1 MRFSAFFRFLFVWW
15 RVATVVFGVLFT
27 ALPLTAQEIKAT
39 VTVNMDQIN
48 ANERDNIATLQQD
61 IQTYLNSQSFTG
73 KEYKNDADKIKWKD
87 EPVEMVVSVFV
98 QSGSQLSGDYS
109 ATLLLAAKRPLF
121 GGKSSSVTF
130 QYLDKSWSFR
140 YSRGMVPSYQ
150 PFRYDSFAS
159 ILDYYALMAI
169 GFDLDSYYELA
180 GTSAFQKAL
189 QVAQTGSS
197 AGDPGFK
204 AIYDQP
210 GQITRFTLV
219 NELLDLRYEAFRK
232 LTAAYYLNGLDYMGD
247 KPDAARQTID
257 ELFVRFA
264 DFKDKLPTQSAL
276 WVVFFDTKFREFC
289 DIFKGTTIPKLWDK
303 LKYLDPSH
311 TTFYQKAQG

>member
-1 MRFSAFFRFLFVWW
+1 MRFSKWYYFLLIVQFVVFFRAIVP
-15 RVATVVFGVLFT
+15 V
-27 ALPLTAQEIKAT
+27 TAQEIRAT
-39 VTVNMDQIN
+39 VSVNMDQIP

-61 IQTYLNSQSFTG
+61 IQTYLNTQSFTG
-73 KEYKNDADKIKWKD
+73 KEYKNEADKIKWRD

-98 QSGSQLSGDYS
+98 QNGSQLSGDYS
-109 ATLLLAAKRPLF
+109 ATLLVAAKRPLF
-121 GGKSSSVTF
+121 GAKASSLTF
-130 QYLDKSWSFR
+130 QYLDKGWAFR
-140 YSRGMVPSYQ
+140 YSRGMVPSYM
-150 PFRYDSFAS
+150 PLRYDSFAS

-180 GTSAFQKAL
+180 GTQAFQKAL
-189 QVAQTGSS
+189 QVVQTGSS
-197 AGDPGFK
+197 AGDVGFK
-204 AIYDQP
+204 AVYDQP

-219 NELLDLRYEAFRK
+219 NELLDLRYEPFRK
-232 LTAAYYLNGLDYMGD
+232 LTAAYYLTGLDYISD
-247 KPDAARQTID
+247 KPQEARQTID
-257 ELFVRFA
+257 QLFVRFA

-311 TTFYQKAQG
+311 TTSYEKARG